1 MTADVSAWQQ
11 AGLLYEIDDEVAWL
25 RLNRPQKRNAM
36 DHYPTG
42 NGPGGMGLRDALLA
56 AIHEVSEDSGVKAAI
71 ITGTGTA
78 FSSGADLTQEGGPIE
93 IPPERRRGALT
104 ARDDGL
110 LYGWYRLMEA
120 IWRSVKPF
128 IAAVNGPA
136 AGGGCQLALA
146 CDLIIASERASF
158 WEVFV
163 RWGLPL
169 EGGGAW
175 LLTRSLSLA
184 RAKELALLGEPLP
197 AKTAEEWGLINRCV
211 PHEALEPT
219 ASEWAQRLAKMGPPS
234 SGPRGGIAAG
244 PRPDLSA
251 RIGHIKGQINAA
263 WEQDLWQ
270 TFREE
275 VSLLAL
281 GGTPPPGTPDRHDQ
295 GSTASSG

>member
-120 IWRSVKPF
+120 IWRSEKPF

-136 AGGGCQLALA
+136 SGKSSCAGA
-146 CDLIIASERASF
+146 
-158 WEVFV
+158 
-163 RWGLPL
+163 
-169 EGGGAW
+169 
-175 LLTRSLSLA
+175 
-184 RAKELALLGEPLP
+184 
-197 AKTAEEWGLINRCV
+197 
-211 PHEALEPT
+211 
-219 ASEWAQRLAKMGPPS
+219 
-234 SGPRGGIAAG
+234 
-244 PRPDLSA
+244 
-251 RIGHIKGQINAA
+251 
-263 WEQDLWQ
+263 
-270 TFREE
+270 
-275 VSLLAL
+275 SLLREVGL
-281 GGTPPPGTPDRHDQ
+281 GCSPDHSAWPAPR
-295 GSTASSG
+295 SSPFLGNPCRRRQPRSG